1 MYKMSLLA
9 NVNQPTT
16 GQYYFALDTNS
27 GTTVVEAPAF
37 IATGTGE
44 PGNDGR
50 FIARGDASG
59 SDLTG
64 AALGFQMRKGGAS
77 ATLQWAVG
85 MTDTPTGGG
94 NGNNFVVVAYD
105 DNGAPISVPLAIN
118 RATGAIEASDS
129 LTVGYDATVGGGGIF
144 VRGTLGD
151 ARVYDPVY
159 NPPPS
164 VGGWTTFFNETAV
177 ALELEEAANTPIFT
191 IPLPPAL
198 QNATKYT
205 VRVMDINI
213 PVIQGSTLAR
223 ALVYFDYNPARNG
236 ISYVS
241 GGAGESSGCDNNFIW
256 LGNGTGGTGG
266 KLQSGTSFTNPSSGP
281 LNDPIAPFSNNAF
294 FADSG
299 ASPTASLASLNLPV
313 FNIFNYNGDTGITN
327 LYCVFNPDPNNGTQ
341 SVGQMGAGA
350 RLRCIVEASF
360 APKY

>member
-1 MYKMSLLA
+1 MALLLSA
-9 NVNQPTT
+9 TSSAP
-16 GQYYFALDTNS
+16 GEYYFALDQNS
-27 GTTVVEAPAF
+27 STTTVEAPAF

-59 SDLTG
+59 SDITG
-64 AALGFQMRKGGAS
+64 AALGFQMRTQGVS
-77 ATLQWAVG
+77 ALQQWAFG
-85 MTDTPTGGG
+85 MTDTPTGA
-94 NGNNFVVVAYD
+94 NAGNNLAIVAYD
-105 DNGAPISVPLAIN
+105 DASVALSVPFSIV
-118 RATGAIEASDS
+118 RATGAIEMGSQVM
-129 LTVGYDATVGGGGIF
+129 VGYGTEVGGAVLNVNGPAG
-144 VRGTLGD
+144 
-151 ARVYDPVY
+151 ASRVYDAVY

-164 VGGWTTFFNETAV
+164 LGGWTTFFNETV
-177 ALELEEAANTPIFT
+177 APLELEESSNTSIFT

-213 PVIQGSTLAR
+213 PVIQGSTLGR

-281 LNDPIAPFSNNAF
+281 LNAPIAPFSNNAF

-327 LYCVFNPDPNNGTQ
+327 LFCVFNPDPNDGTQ
-341 SVGQMGAGA
+341 TVGQMGAGA
-350 RLRCIVEASF
+350 RLRCVVEASF